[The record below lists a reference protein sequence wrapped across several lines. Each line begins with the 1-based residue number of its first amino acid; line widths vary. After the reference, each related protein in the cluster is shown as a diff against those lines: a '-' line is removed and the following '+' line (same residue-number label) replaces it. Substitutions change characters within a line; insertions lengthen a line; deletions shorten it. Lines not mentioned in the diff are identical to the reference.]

1 MTRSGQTGV
10 PVTVVGADV
19 IVGFD
24 RAKFDAL
31 VRRWKSDVAAP
42 PRLGVAARDAAGGAE
57 VGRVNPGQPAER
69 AGLRPGD
76 IIESIN
82 GGSVSGV
89 DALMQAVDGLAP
101 GEPYTL
107 TVRRHGERLQLTV
120 RPRSS

>member
-10 PVTVVGADV
+10 PVTVAGADV

-24 RAKFDAL
+24 RAKLDSL

-57 VGRVNPGQPAER
+57 VGRINPGQPAER

-76 IIESIN
+76 IIESVN

-89 DALMQAVDGLAP
+89 DALLQAVDALAP
-101 GEPYTL
+101 GEAYTL
-107 TVRRHGERLQLTV
+107 TVRRGGQQLQLTV
-120 RPRSS
+120 RP